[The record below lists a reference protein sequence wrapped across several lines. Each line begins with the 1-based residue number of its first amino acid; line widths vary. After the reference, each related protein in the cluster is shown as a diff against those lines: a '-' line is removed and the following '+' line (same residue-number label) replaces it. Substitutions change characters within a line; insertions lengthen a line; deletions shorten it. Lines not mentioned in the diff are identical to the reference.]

1 MAPQLDTVAGLISV
15 SQHFWPTEPD
25 KATVFPA
32 VAGAGEEAAVPTW
45 VRGASSS
52 LWWPGPC
59 RGYMIDSRW
68 QGEGTKRGF
77 KILILLPSNR
87 ISS

>member
-32 VAGAGEEAAVPTW
+32 VAAAGW
-45 VRGASSS
+45 GWRRGSCTNMGQRS
-52 LWWPGPC
+52 LLIIVVAWTL
-59 RGYMIDSRW
+59 
-68 QGEGTKRGF
+68 QGVYGR
-77 KILILLPSNR
+77 
-87 ISS
+87 